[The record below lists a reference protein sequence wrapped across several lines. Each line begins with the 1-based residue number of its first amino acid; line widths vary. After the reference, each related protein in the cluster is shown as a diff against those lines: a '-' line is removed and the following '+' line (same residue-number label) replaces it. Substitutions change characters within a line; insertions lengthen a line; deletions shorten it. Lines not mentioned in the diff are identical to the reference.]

1 MILLVLIALNLFY
14 FADLLLHRIRPQK
27 LSGLLKQCFRE
38 TYMIGSSVDAIPNTI
53 RRCSEKLELP
63 QKPLEVSIPLG
74 ANMNM
79 DGNCA
84 VLMLL
89 MPVIGLINGVDLTFV
104 EAMIMGLTIL
114 MLSIGAP
121 NQPGSLTVAT
131 MILLPQLG
139 LSEDVITITL
149 IVEIITCR
157 ILAASNVLG
166 DVVSSKIIGEQ
177 ERRRVQK
184 QKEVQ
189 S

>member
-1 MILLVLIALNLFY
+1 
-14 FADLLLHRIRPQK
+14 
-27 LSGLLKQCFRE
+27 
-38 TYMIGSSVDAIPNTI
+38 
-53 RRCSEKLELP
+53 
-63 QKPLEVSIPLG
+63 
-74 ANMNM
+74 MNM

-89 MPVIGLINGVDLTFV
+89 MPVIGLINGVDLTFA
-104 EAMIMGLTIL
+104 EAMIMGFTIL
-114 MLSIGAP
+114 LMSLGAP

-177 ERRRVQK
+177 ERKAVQK
-184 QKEVQ
+184 RREKEMQKTV
-189 S
+189 